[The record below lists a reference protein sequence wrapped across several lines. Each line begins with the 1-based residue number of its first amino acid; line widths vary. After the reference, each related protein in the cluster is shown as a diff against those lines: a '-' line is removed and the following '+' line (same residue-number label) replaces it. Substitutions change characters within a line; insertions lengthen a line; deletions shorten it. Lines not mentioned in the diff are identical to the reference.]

1 MPRGAAVIEY
11 RGKRGT
17 VWRIKYADADGKQA
31 METVGAERDGFT
43 RKQAEAELRERL
55 VRVERR
61 AYRRPSPVTFAV
73 YAATWFEEGKTR
85 RRWAK
90 RTVIQYRSI
99 LKRLGDTF
107 GSMPLGAIRPRHVAE
122 YVAEQGKQFEASTVS
137 RDVSVLHDV
146 FATAMREELIDSNPA
161 AGAEHPKLARRR
173 WRILE
178 PVEIRKVAKAFDD
191 EQARTIFL
199 TLVLTGIRR
208 HELQELRWRDVDLV
222 DCVLRVRDS
231 KTEEGIRAIALSP
244 ALAEALWQHERGSAY
259 QGEDDRVFCHPER
272 GTRYSEKLF
281 AEQFRAALK
290 AAGIT
295 DYVRPFH
302 DLRHTS
308 LTNEAASGS
317 TPIALMAKAGHTDMK
332 VTRRYLH
339 LAGIVFPAE
348 AQALERRLLGGPG
361 RGGPEADV
369 VVHGIGHSLVGDG
382 DDDIAPAELVLGHL
396 VDDELGVGRVTETQ
410 IRPALVLDVDVVDEH
425 DRVESSTHL
434 SKPQTISAKPNRIG
448 NGSRT

>member
-1 MPRGAAVIEY
+1 MPSGSVIEY

-17 VWRIKYADADGKQA
+17 VWRIKYADADGKQV
-31 METVGAERDGFT
+31 METVGAEREGWT
-43 RKQAEAELRERL
+43 RKKAEAELRERL
-55 VRVERR
+55 VKVERR
-61 AYRRPSPVTFAV
+61 GWKRPRPLTFAQ
-73 YAATWFEEGKTR
+73 YADTWFAEGEVR
-85 RRWAK
+85 RRWRP

-99 LKRLGDTF
+99 AKRLKTHF
-107 GSMPLGAIRPRHVAE
+107 GLFPLAAIRPRHVAE
-122 YVAEQGKQFEASTVS
+122 YVAAQAEQYEASTVS
-137 RDVSVLHDV
+137 RDLSLLFDILK
-146 FATAMREELIDSNPA
+146 TAKREELIESNPVE
-161 AGAEHPKLARRR
+161 GAEHPKLGRRK

-178 PVEIRKVAKAFDD
+178 PVEVSRVLKAFTD
-191 EQARTIFL
+191 EQAKTIFL
-199 TLVLTGIRR
+199 TLVMTGIRR
-208 HELQELRWRDVDLV
+208 HELQGLRWRDVDLV

-244 ALAEALWQHERGSAY
+244 ALSEALWQHQRGSAY
-259 QGEDDRVFCHPER
+259 QGEDERVFCHAER

-290 AAGIT
+290 EAGIT

-348 AQALERRLLGGPG
+348 AQALERRLFG
-361 RGGPEADV
+361 
-369 VVHGIGHSLVGDG
+369 
-382 DDDIAPAELVLGHL
+382 
-396 VDDELGVGRVTETQ
+396 
-410 IRPALVLDVDVVDEH
+410 
-425 DRVESSTHL
+425 VESSTDL
-434 SKPQTISAKPNRIG
+434 NESQMISATRSRSS

>member
-1 MPRGAAVIEY
+1 VASGSVIEY
-11 RGKRGT
+11 RGKRGKT
-17 VWRIKYADADGKQA
+17 FRVKYADADGKQV
-31 METVGAERDGFT
+31 METVGAERDGWN
-43 RKQAEAELRERL
+43 RKKAEAELRERL
-55 VRVERR
+55 VKVERR
-61 AYRRPSPVTFAV
+61 GWRRPRPLTFAE
-73 YAATWFEEGKTR
+73 YADTWFAEGEVR
-85 RRWAK
+85 RRWRP

-99 LKRLGDTF
+99 AKRLKTHF
-107 GSMPLGAIRPRHVAE
+107 GPFPLTAIRPRHVAE
-122 YVAEQGKQFEASTVS
+122 YVAMQAEGFEASTVS
-137 RDVSVLHDV
+137 RDLSLLFDILKS
-146 FATAMREELIDSNPA
+146 AKREELIESNPA
-161 AGAEHPKLARRR
+161 EGAEHPKLGRRK

-178 PVEIRKVAKAFDD
+178 PVEVARVLKAFTD

-208 HELQELRWRDVDLV
+208 HELQELRWRDIALAEG
-222 DCVLRVRDS
+222 VLRVRDS

-244 ALAEALWQHERGSAY
+244 ALSEALWQHRRGSACK
-259 QGEDDRVFCHPER
+259 GEDERVFCHPER

-290 AAGIT
+290 VAGIT

-339 LAGIVFPAE
+339 LAGIVFHDE
-348 AQALERRLLGGPG
+348 AQALERRLF
-361 RGGPEADV
+361 A
-369 VVHGIGHSLVGDG
+369 
-382 DDDIAPAELVLGHL
+382 
-396 VDDELGVGRVTETQ
+396 
-410 IRPALVLDVDVVDEH
+410 
-425 DRVESSTHL
+425 VESSTDL
-434 SKPQTISAKPNRIG
+434 SEPQMIEAKRSRSS

>member
-1 MPRGAAVIEY
+1 MPSGSVIEY

-17 VWRIKYADADGKQA
+17 VWRIKYADADGKQV
-31 METVGAERDGFT
+31 METIGAERDGWN
-43 RKQAEAELRERL
+43 RKKADAELRERL
-55 VRVERR
+55 VKVERR
-61 AYRRPSPVTFAV
+61 GWRRPRPLTFAQ
-73 YAATWFEEGKTR
+73 YADTWFSEGEVR
-85 RRWAK
+85 RRWK
-90 RTVIQYRSI
+90 PRTVIQYRSI
-99 LKRLGDTF
+99 AKRLKTHF
-107 GSMPLGAIRPRHVAE
+107 GPFPIGAIRPRHVAE
-122 YVAEQGKQFEASTVS
+122 YIAAQAEQFEASTVS
-137 RDVSVLHDV
+137 RDLSLLFDILKS
-146 FATAMREELIDSNPA
+146 AKREELIESNPVE
-161 AGAEHPKLARRR
+161 GAEHPKLGRRK

-178 PVEIRKVAKAFDD
+178 PVEVSRVMKAFTD

-199 TLVLTGIRR
+199 TLVMTGIRR
-208 HELQELRWRDVDLV
+208 HELQELRWRDIALAEG
-222 DCVLRVRDS
+222 VLRVRDS

-244 ALAEALWQHERGSAY
+244 GLSEALWQHRRGSAY
-259 QGEDDRVFCHPER
+259 KGEDERVFCHPER

-339 LAGIVFPAE
+339 LAGIVFHDE
-348 AQALERRLLGGPG
+348 AQALERRLFG
-361 RGGPEADV
+361 
-369 VVHGIGHSLVGDG
+369 
-382 DDDIAPAELVLGHL
+382 
-396 VDDELGVGRVTETQ
+396 
-410 IRPALVLDVDVVDEH
+410 
-425 DRVESSTHL
+425 VESSTDL
-434 SKPQTISAKPNRIG
+434 SESQMIEAKRSRSN